1 MLTDCSVGAEKS
13 HRPGCATMRG
23 MEPNAP
29 RRLNLGDTL
38 NGTIVK
44 SIGGRRFAVKC
55 KGVPD
60 GWKVELHTRRPEL
73 IRPGAPATFWVAKV
87 SPLQGAVLVHDGDF
101 GRLPIS
107 DAMRE
112 RYISAMRALLAPG
125 DISGDEVSDARA
137 MVLRIEK
144 KDQADWLSVWHVLGD
159 PASGDV
165 KQLLA
170 AITAVR
176 DARKTNPEAL
186 PNRRQELVDK
196 YGAMLNSA
204 INRLL

>member
-1 MLTDCSVGAEKS
+1 
-13 HRPGCATMRG
+13 

-29 RRLNLGDTL
+29 KRLNLGDLL

-60 GWKVELHTRRPEL
+60 GWKVELHSRRPETV
-73 IRPGAPATFWVAKV
+73 RAGSAGTFWVAKV

-107 DAMRE
+107 DAMGS
-112 RYISAMRALLAPG
+112 RYLKALRALIG
-125 DISGDEVSDARA
+125 GGEISGDELADARA

-144 KDQADWLSVWHVLGD
+144 KDQADWLSVWRVLGEPPTGDVKLLLAGINAIRTARSED
-159 PASGDV
+159 PASV
-165 KQLLA
+165 PSKRA
-170 AITAVR
+170 
-176 DARKTNPEAL
+176 
-186 PNRRQELVDK
+186 ELTEK
-196 YGAMLNSA
+196 YGSLIQLA
-204 INRLL
+204 IVKLQAQEDKRAAD